1 MTTSRGSRGMGPPTE
16 LVLNVAWRYCLS
28 WYCYAGRTRR
38 KKGTLMD
45 LGGHGEVFCCF
56 FFMVSFWCFEI
67 FATGCTG
74 VQKDRINIFD
84 AYSHLFISLAGVTRI
99 HKLSGQ
105 WISITRTG
113 GIIQPWF
120 SKSGGSGDGSLVH
133 GRSSPAPEGEG
144 MAPVCEGMDPNV
156 RLWSI
161 LEVIHPLPISFSCN
175 TQKKHSNTARNS
187 CHAFLVRQSP
197 SWLVG
202 NFNPSEK
209 YESQLGLLFPIYIY
223 IWKNKS
229 HVPNHQSPWCLWD
242 WSCLSAAQL
251 SQRIDGNQMSLPS
264 ESSRSLAAR
273 SRTRLGNSAR
283 HQLVLLSTF
292 TGLV

>member
-1 MTTSRGSRGMGPPTE
+1 M
-16 LVLNVAWRYCLS
+16 VKFFAVF
-28 WYCYAGRTRR
+28 
-38 KKGTLMD
+38 LM
-45 LGGHGEVFCCF
+45 L
-56 FFMVSFWCFEI
+56 SFWCFEI
-67 FATGCTG
+67 FATG

-84 AYSHLFISLAGVTRI
+84 AYSHLFTSLARVTRI
-99 HKLSGQ
+99 HKLSVQ

-161 LEVIHPLPISFSCN
+161 LEVIHPLPISFSWG
-175 TQKKHSNTARNS
+175 TPKKHSHTARNS

-202 NFNPSEK
+202 NFNPSENMK
-209 YESQLGLLFPIYIY
+209 VSWGYYSQYME
-223 IWKNKS
+223 K
-229 HVPNHQSPWCLWD
+229 
-242 WSCLSAAQL
+242 
-251 SQRIDGNQMSLPS
+251 
-264 ESSRSLAAR
+264 
-273 SRTRLGNSAR
+273 
-283 HQLVLLSTF
+283 
-292 TGLV
+292 

>member
-1 MTTSRGSRGMGPPTE
+1 MRTVTTS
-16 LVLNVAWRYCLS
+16 
-28 WYCYAGRTRR
+28 
-38 KKGTLMD
+38 
-45 LGGHGEVFCCF
+45 
-56 FFMVSFWCFEI
+56 
-67 FATGCTG
+67 
-74 VQKDRINIFD
+74 
-84 AYSHLFISLAGVTRI
+84 LARVTRI

-161 LEVIHPLPISFSCN
+161 LEVIHPLPISFSWG
-175 TQKKHSNTARNS
+175 TPKKHSHTARNS

-197 SWLVG
+197 SWLAG

-209 YESQLGLLFPIYIY
+209 YESQLGLLFPIYGKIKAMFQTTNPHDAFG
-223 IWKNKS
+223 IAC
-229 HVPNHQSPWCLWD
+229 PACLLH
-242 WSCLSAAQL
+242 SC
-251 SQRIDGNQMSLPS
+251 RNG
-264 ESSRSLAAR
+264 
-273 SRTRLGNSAR
+273 
-283 HQLVLLSTF
+283 
-292 TGLV
+292 